1 METEE
6 TGRESENPYNLSAL
20 LNGDI
25 ICGDGDVADSWF
37 LQIFF
42 IARIVMIFH
51 YNKVQGSLAAYF
63 HAYIISG
70 DRDILSCLS
79 FPTCYSK
86 QFLIFPYLSLVHEKK
101 TKDEWT

>member
-1 METEE
+1 V
-6 TGRESENPYNLSAL
+6 
-20 LNGDI
+20 DI
-25 ICGDGDVADSWF
+25 ICGDRDVADSWF

-51 YNKVQGSLAAYF
+51 YDKVQGSLTAYF
-63 HAYIISG
+63 HAYIIPV

-79 FPTCYSK
+79 FPTYYSK
-86 QFLIFPYLSLVHEKK
+86 QFLILPSLSLVHEKK